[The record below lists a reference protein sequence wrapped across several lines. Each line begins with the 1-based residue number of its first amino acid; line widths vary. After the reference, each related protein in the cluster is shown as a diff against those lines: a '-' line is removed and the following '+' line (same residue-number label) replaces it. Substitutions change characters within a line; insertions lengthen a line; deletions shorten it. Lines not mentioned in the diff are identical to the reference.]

1 MKNWIRFW
9 NDCFERFYT
18 VNMQLLY
25 NARIHTLNPA
35 QPTASTLLIERGEIL
50 AVGGDELIDS
60 RAEKFDLGGRVV
72 LPGLTDAHI
81 HLQHY
86 ALGLQ
91 KIDCET
97 ATLEECLRRV
107 AERVKTAKDGEWI
120 LGHGWNQ
127 NEWIISAPR
136 RREEREEDLILR
148 EVNSPSRSSFLRGEN
163 SWPHASYLDAIAP
176 SHPVYLTAKSLHAAW
191 ANSAAL
197 KIAGVTAST
206 PNPENGEIQRDE
218 HGQPTGILLETA
230 MELVS
235 EKIPQPSINEV
246 AESIRAAQSILWK
259 MGLTGVHDFDRRAC
273 FMALQGLHAR
283 GELKLRVVKS
293 IPVDD
298 LEHARKLGLRTGFG
312 DDWLRIGSVKAFMDG
327 ALGPQTAAMFQ
338 PYLNESEN
346 RGILNMDGEHL
357 FEIARRAVDVGLS
370 MTVHAIGDRA
380 NHEVL
385 DAYEQLRRYE
395 RDCGLPPLRHRIE
408 HVQVLHSAD
417 VRRIAELD
425 IIASMQPIHAT
436 SDMMMADRLWGERV
450 RLAYAWRTQLSQGA
464 RLAFGS
470 DAPVESSNPFLGLYA
485 AVTRRRPD
493 GAPGPAGWV
502 PEEKLTVRE
511 AVEAYTIGA
520 AYAAG
525 AENRQ
530 GRIAPGCLADLI
542 VLENDPFTCPPEE
555 LLSLQSSATMVG
567 GEWVWRSA

>member
-1 MKNWIRFW
+1 MK
-9 NDCFERFYT
+9 
-18 VNMQLLY
+18 LLY
-25 NARIHTLNPA
+25 NACIYTLNPA
-35 QPTASTLLIERGEIL
+35 APSGSALIADRGEIL
-50 AVGGDELIDS
+50 AVGGDELLDS

-127 NEWIISAPR
+127 NEWAA
-136 RREEREEDLILR
+136 
-148 EVNSPSRSSFLRGEN
+148 
-163 SWPHASYLDAIAP
+163 WPHASDLDALAP
-176 SHPVYLTAKSLHAAW
+176 NHPVYLTAKSLHAAW
-191 ANSAAL
+191 ANTAAL
-197 KIAGVTAST
+197 KLAGITSST

-235 EKIPQPSINEV
+235 AKIPQPSIAAV
-246 AESIRAAQSILWK
+246 AESIRAAQPILWK

-273 FMALQGLHAR
+273 FMALQQLHAR
-283 GELKLRVVKS
+283 GELKLRVVKN

-298 LEHARKLGLRTGFG
+298 LDHACALGLRSGFG

-327 ALGPQTAAMFQ
+327 ALGPRTAAMFQ
-338 PYLNESEN
+338 PYLNENEN
-346 RGILNMDGEHL
+346 RGILNMDSEHL
-357 FEIARRAVDVGLS
+357 FDIARRATDAGLAMS
-370 MTVHAIGDRA
+370 VHAIGDRA

-385 DAYEQLRRYE
+385 DAYEGLRRYE
-395 RDCGLPPLRHRIE
+395 RDLGLPPLRHRIE
-408 HVQVLHSAD
+408 HVQILHAD
-417 VRRIAELD
+417 DAARLAELD

-436 SDMMMADRLWGERV
+436 SDMFMADRYWGERV
-450 RLAYAWRTQLSQGA
+450 RLAYAWRTQLAHGA

-470 DAPVESSNPFLGLYA
+470 DAPVESPNPFLGLHA
-485 AVTRRRPD
+485 AVTRQRPD
-493 GAPGPAGWV
+493 GSPASEGWI

-525 AENRQ
+525 AESRL
-530 GRIAPGCLADLI
+530 GRLMPGYLADLI
-542 VLENDPFTCPPEE
+542 VLERDPFVCPAEE
-555 LLSLQSSATMVG
+555 LLTMQSSATMVG
-567 GEWVWRSA
+567 GEWVWRS